1 MILIYLGVGTISSE
15 ARGLSQLKIGNIK
28 DLQHVLVPFLL
39 SYPILGFKGLQFNL
53 WLKALEIKLCYGS
66 TKNNYSKDQENKV
79 KDILKKAPVT
89 ELGPRKLEFIYFC
102 LLLINPHP
110 VSLALPS
117 AIRSWLLRSKAGP
130 FFLYI

>member
-1 MILIYLGVGTISSE
+1 LD
-15 ARGLSQLKIGNIK
+15 RGLEN
-28 DLQHVLVPFLL
+28 
-39 SYPILGFKGLQFNL
+39 FKGLQFNL

-66 TKNNYSKDQENKV
+66 TKNNYSKDQENKL
-79 KDILKKAPVT
+79 KDILKKGPVT